1 MAKGSGARTAC
12 RALLA
17 AIGVALGISGAA
29 ADDPV
34 GSEQIGASE
43 ADDAASMATDG
54 GGRRLWSRQP
64 GTFADDSAADVA
76 TDKDGNVYVV
86 GGTGGAL
93 VGPNQGRSDAWVI
106 KFDGDGHRLW
116 SRQPGTNADDFAF
129 GVATD
134 KDGNVYVVGGTDG
147 ALVGPR
153 KGKGDPWVIKFDGD
167 GDPLWSQQPGTVGND
182 RATGVATDTDGNVS
196 VVGWT
201 LGGVLG
207 GPSKGGYD
215 AWVIQYAR

>member
-1 MAKGSGARTAC
+1 MLGGAMSMAKGSGARTAC

-17 AIGVALGISGAA
+17 AIGVALGSSGAA

-54 GGRRLWSRQP
+54 GGRRLWSGQP

-86 GGTGGAL
+86 GYT
-93 VGPNQGRSDAWVI
+93 V
-106 KFDGDGHRLW
+106 
-116 SRQPGTNADDFAF
+116 
-129 GVATD
+129 
-134 KDGNVYVVGGTDG
+134 G

-153 KGKGDPWVIKFDGD
+153 KGQGDPWVIKFDGD